1 MRSEPLRSTRTE
13 IPEYLLSKSLAT
25 FSATGKS
32 TDVYQTTFPSFSAAA
47 TRLGVIAVVGT
58 ASARETRDAIEPIAK
73 AADPFRKLLRGRLL
87 CICSAH
93 TILRSRRRLWR
104 SRKYGSFSSRR
115 ARPVLRSFRSAD
127 NSG

>member
-73 AADPFRKLLRGRLL
+73 AADPFRKLLNKLFARKV
-87 CICSAH
+87 
-93 TILRSRRRLWR
+93 LWQCCELYLEMDHLTFGIDEIR
-104 SRKYGSFSSRR
+104 CPLY
-115 ARPVLRSFRSAD
+115 
-127 NSG
+127 